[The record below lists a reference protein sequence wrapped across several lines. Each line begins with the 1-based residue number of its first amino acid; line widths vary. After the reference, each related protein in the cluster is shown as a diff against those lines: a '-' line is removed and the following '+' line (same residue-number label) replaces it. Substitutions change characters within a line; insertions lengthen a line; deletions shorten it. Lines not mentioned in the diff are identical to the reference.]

1 MALSTE
7 PIGLPDCAKFTDDVV
22 ADDLLD
28 LLRSEEVIR
37 ALAEGGVEAA
47 RALLDAQA
55 RSDPRLSER
64 IAELRE
70 RLKRQ
75 ASRRIGRI
83 LEDYE
88 RRSVQLHTVSRT
100 EQDRLAAELKA
111 LEARRRGA
119 KALDFSHLSDTSW
132 LPEITDALL
141 LPDASWNQPEH
152 RSLWQRIRAFF
163 RRLWD
168 SLLQLLGRRRRPTPI
183 ADPGRPMTF
192 ASLSGSG
199 RSLGPSEVGD
209 VLARLSPAQQ
219 EELRDKVARNVGDRE
234 RDLQREA
241 EEKRRA
247 AEAQQRALEAE
258 KEEARRRAE
267 RDAENRL
274 KEAAHRRFDRE
285 LKERGLVDER
295 HGELSVTY
303 GLIERFARIVLEEES
318 RSVPHDV
325 RLSFKGAASTG
336 IYEKAR
342 LRQPEEVAHLDLPS
356 SVVAARMEGSRH
368 LDEGHSFIYR
378 EITSER
384 VHVVLL
390 LDKSGS
396 MSESHKLDAAKK
408 ALLALYVAIRRRHSD
423 AAIDVIAF
431 DNDVRLLDLL
441 ELWECPPGSFT
452 NTAEALHAAHILLR
466 SSKANRKEVFLLTD
480 GLPESYTDLD
490 GTVKSGQL
498 DRAMDHALARAQEL
512 STVNPLR
519 FTMILLKSDH
529 PEYEIAARR
538 VTRTLG
544 GSLVIT
550 DPEHLGVELLVRW
563 AGGTETV
570 RKAEPAEAPGPA
582 PPTVPRPKSKKRRA
596 DRRMGG

>member
-7 PIGLPDCAKFTDDVV
+7 GIGLPDCAQFSDDVGS
-22 ADDLLD
+22 DDLFD
-28 LLRSEEVIR
+28 LLRSEDVVR

-47 RALLDAQA
+47 RALLDAKA
-55 RSDPRLSER
+55 REDPRLAQR

-70 RLKRQ
+70 RLRRQ
-75 ASRRIGRI
+75 ASRRIGKV
-83 LEDYE
+83 LDEYD
-88 RRSVQLHTVSRT
+88 RRVVELRTVSRT
-100 EQDRLAAELKA
+100 EQDRLDAELQA
-111 LEARRRGA
+111 LDARRRGA
-119 KALDFSHLSDTSW
+119 KSLDFSHLSDASW
-132 LPEITDALL
+132 LPDITEALL
-141 LPDASWNQPEH
+141 LPDASWNAPP
-152 RSLWQRIRAFF
+152 RPSLWRRIRDFF
-163 RRLWD
+163 GRLIAAI
-168 SLLQLLGRRRRPTPI
+168 LGLFGRKRERRPL

-192 ASLSGSG
+192 ATLSGSG
-199 RSLGPSEVGD
+199 RTLGPSEVGD
-209 VLARLSPAQQ
+209 VIARLSPRQQ
-219 EELRDKVARNVGDRE
+219 EELRDTVARSVGERE
-234 RDLQREA
+234 RSLQREA

-274 KEAAHRRFDRE
+274 REAAHKRFDRE
-285 LKERGLVDER
+285 LTERGLVNEQ

-318 RSVPHDV
+318 RSLPRDV
-325 RLSFKGAASTG
+325 KLSFKGTASTG
-336 IYEKAR
+336 LYEKAR

-356 SVVAARMEGSRH
+356 SLVAARMEGSKH
-368 LDEGHSFIYR
+368 LDESNSFIYR
-378 EITSER
+378 EVTSER

-396 MSESHKLDAAKK
+396 MSESKKLDAAKK
-408 ALLALYVAIRRRHSD
+408 ALLALYVAVRRRHPD

-452 NTAEALHAAHILLR
+452 NTAEALHAAHLLLR
-466 SSKANRKEVFLLTD
+466 SSRASRKEVFLLTD

-490 GTVKSGQL
+490 GSVKSGQL
-498 DRAMDHALARAQEL
+498 DRAMEHALARAEEL
-512 STVNPLR
+512 ATVVPLR

-529 PEYEIAARR
+529 PEYETAARTI
-538 VTRTLG
+538 TRAVN

-563 AGGTETV
+563 AGGTETT
-570 RKAEPAEAPGPA
+570 RKAEPTP
-582 PPTVPRPKSKKRRA
+582 VPVAATSAGARTKARKRKA

>member
-7 PIGLPDCAKFTDDVV
+7 PIGLPDCGQFADDV
-22 ADDLLD
+22 ASDDLFD
-28 LLRSEEVIR
+28 LLRHEDIVR

-47 RALLDAQA
+47 RALLDAKA
-55 RSDPRLSER
+55 REDPRLAQR

-70 RLKRQ
+70 RLRRQ
-75 ASRRIGRI
+75 ASRRIGKV
-83 LEDYE
+83 LEEYDH
-88 RRSVQLHTVSRT
+88 RVVRLRTVSRS
-100 EQDRLAAELKA
+100 EQDRLDAELQA

-119 KALDFSHLSDTSW
+119 RSLDFSHLADTSW

-141 LPDASWNQPEH
+141 LPDASWNRPA
-152 RSLWQRIRAFF
+152 RRGLWRRIHDFF
-163 RRLWD
+163 ARLWAAF
-168 SLLQLLGRRRRPTPI
+168 LGLFGRRRVKTPI

-192 ASLSGSG
+192 ATLSGTG
-199 RSLGPSEVGD
+199 RTLGPSEVGD
-209 VLARLSPAQQ
+209 VLARLSPRQQ
-219 EELRDKVARNVGDRE
+219 EELRDTVAKNVGERE
-234 RDLQREA
+234 RNLQREA

-258 KEEARRRAE
+258 KAEAQRRAE
-267 RDAENRL
+267 RSAEERL
-274 KEAAHRRFDRE
+274 REAAHRRFDRE

-318 RSVPHDV
+318 RSLPPDV
-325 RLSFKGAASTG
+325 KLSFKGSASTG

-356 SVVAARMEGSRH
+356 SLVAARMEGSRH
-368 LDEGHSFIYR
+368 LDESNSFIYR
-378 EITSER
+378 EVTSER

-396 MSESHKLDAAKK
+396 MSESKKLDAAKK
-408 ALLALYVAIRRRHSD
+408 ALLALYVAVRRRHPD

-452 NTAEALHAAHILLR
+452 NTAEALHAAHLLLR
-466 SSKANRKEVFLLTD
+466 SSRASRKEVFLLTD

-490 GTVKSGQL
+490 GSVKSGQL
-498 DRAMDHALARAQEL
+498 DRAMEHAIARAQEL
-512 STVNPLR
+512 ATVVPLK

-529 PEYEIAARR
+529 PEYETAART
-538 VTRTLG
+538 VTRTVN

-563 AGGTETV
+563 ASGTETT
-570 RKAEPAEAPGPA
+570 RKAEPVPTPIPAVRRGPA
-582 PPTVPRPKSKKRRA
+582 AKARKRKA